1 MHPKVRRRTPLLLA
15 TLLILWVDSPGLAL
29 APPDIVGI
37 DIAWDTGHTY
47 AWYRDGTVSSGT
59 SDDLSRHRT
68 RYPYVLPPGYTPADV
83 VGIAHATYLQND
95 PRPGG
100 YNQIDAVPAV
110 YVFYRDG
117 KYSAGVS
124 NNVAKYRTPYP
135 YELPP
140 GKRPEDIVG
149 VSYSGR
155 EKITYKTLTDTND
168 MAFFAF
174 YADGTV
180 SAGFNAG
187 KLDTFRKPY
196 QYVLPAGVSPR
207 DIVDV
212 GVAPDTRHHFAWYR
226 DGTVSSGVS
235 DHLDRYRKRYSYKV
249 P

>member
-1 MHPKVRRRTPLLLA
+1 MHPTAQRAPVLLAMLLL
-15 TLLILWVDSPGLAL
+15 LLVGSPGLAL
-29 APPDIVGI
+29 VPRDVVGI

-68 RYPYVLPPGYTPADV
+68 RYPYVMPPGYTPADI
-83 VGIAHATYLQND
+83 VGVAHATYPKSD
-95 PRPGG
+95 KKPGG
-100 YNQIDAVPAV
+100 YYKTETLPAV
-110 YVFYRDG
+110 FVFYRDG
-117 KYSAGVS
+117 KYSIGIS
-124 NNVAKYRTPYP
+124 NNLAKFLAPRP

-149 VSYSGR
+149 VSFSGR
-155 EKITYKTLTDTND
+155 EKITLDMLTNNRD

-180 SAGFNAG
+180 SAGFRPT

-235 DHLDRYRKRYSYKV
+235 DHLDRHRKRYSYKV